1 MAFNYEW
8 KIVELERNASN
19 GGIMVAH
26 YSCTCT
32 DSETGT
38 FKTSVGVE
46 SFSPDASDPNFI
58 PFESLTEEIVL
69 SWIQGDTFK
78 EDMESRLANE
88 VNNIINPVVMTGL
101 PWS

>member
-19 GGIMVAH
+19 GGVMVVH
-26 YSCTCT
+26 YSCKCI

-38 FKTSVGVE
+38 FKNSVGVE
-46 SFSPDASDPNFI
+46 SFSPDASDSNFI

-69 SWIQGDTFK
+69 SWIQDNGFK
-78 EDMESRLANE
+78 EDLESRLANH
-88 VNNIINPVVMTGL
+88 VNAIINPVIITGL